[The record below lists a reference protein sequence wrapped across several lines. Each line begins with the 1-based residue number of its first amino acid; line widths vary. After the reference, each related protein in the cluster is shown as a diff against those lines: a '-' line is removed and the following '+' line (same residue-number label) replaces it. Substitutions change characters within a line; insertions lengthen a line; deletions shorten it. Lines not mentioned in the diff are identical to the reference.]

1 MVIEQSDYSNL
12 NKNPDW
18 LFEFVKAT
26 CRLNNYSGLLIFVL
40 SMTSIL
46 TYLAAFLLYILIGW
60 FFWRNTWYQASSKA
74 SDRVLV
80 TITWAHYAMLAP
92 LLLHAITLYQSMF
105 VGAGL
110 SFGLSNAISTIV
122 WLTAFIYWS
131 SGFFN
136 RLQGLQTLVAP
147 VAAAA
152 AIAVLLPLFFPSLRP
167 LDNTELPAFKAH
179 LLVAMMA
186 YSLLTIAALHA
197 LLMTVVER
205 HLHHPATRSILTN
218 LPPLLA
224 MEKLLFH
231 IIWIGFVL
239 LTLTLLSGVVFS
251 KEVFGQPL
259 TFSHKTLFGFISW
272 GVFAALL
279 AGRQLYGW
287 RGRIAIRWTLVGFVT
302 LLLAYIGSKFVLEII
317 LNR

>member
-1 MVIEQSDYSNL
+1 
-12 NKNPDW
+12 
-18 LFEFVKAT
+18 
-26 CRLNNYSGLLIFVL
+26 
-40 SMTSIL
+40 MTSIL
-46 TYLAAFLLYILIGW
+46 TYLVAFLLYILIGW
-60 FFWRNTWYQASSKA
+60 YFWRNTWNQSSPDT

-80 TITWAHYAMLAP
+80 TVTWAHYAMLAP
-92 LLLHAITLYQSMF
+92 LVLHAITLYQSMF
-105 VGAGL
+105 VGMGL
-110 SFGLSNAISTIV
+110 SFGVGNAISSIV
-122 WLTAFIYWS
+122 WLTAFIYWF

-136 RLQGLQTLVAP
+136 RLRGLQTLVAP
-147 VAAAA
+147 IAAAA
-152 AIAVLLPLFFPSLRP
+152 AIATLLPLVFPSLRP
-167 LDNTELPAFKAH
+167 LENTDLPAFKAH

-205 HLHHPATRSILTN
+205 HLHRPATHSILTN

-231 IIWIGFVL
+231 IIWAGFIL

-279 AGRQLYGW
+279 IGRQLYGW
-287 RGRIAIRWTLVGFVT
+287 RGRIAIRWTLAGFII

>member
-1 MVIEQSDYSNL
+1 
-12 NKNPDW
+12 
-18 LFEFVKAT
+18 
-26 CRLNNYSGLLIFVL
+26 
-40 SMTSIL
+40 MTSIL

-60 FFWRNTWYQASSKA
+60 YFWRNTWNQSSPDT

-80 TITWAHYAMLAP
+80 TVTWAHYAMLAP
-92 LLLHAITLYQSMF
+92 LVLHAITLYQSMF
-105 VGAGL
+105 AGMGL
-110 SFGLSNAISTIV
+110 SFGVGNAISSIV
-122 WLTAFIYWS
+122 WLTAFIYWF

-136 RLQGLQTLVAP
+136 RLRGLQTLVAP
-147 VAAAA
+147 IAAVA
-152 AIAVLLPLFFPSLRP
+152 AIATLLPLVFPSLRP
-167 LDNTELPAFKAH
+167 LENTDLPAFKAH

-205 HLHHPATRSILTN
+205 HLHRPATHSILTN

-231 IIWIGFVL
+231 IIWAGFIL

-279 AGRQLYGW
+279 IGRQLYGW
-287 RGRIAIRWTLVGFVT
+287 RGRIAIRWTLAGFII

>member
-1 MVIEQSDYSNL
+1 MI
-12 NKNPDW
+12 
-18 LFEFVKAT
+18 
-26 CRLNNYSGLLIFVL
+26 
-40 SMTSIL
+40 SIL

-60 FFWRNTWYQASSKA
+60 FFWRSTWGQTASRTN
-74 SDRVLV
+74 DHVLV
-80 TITWAHYAMLAP
+80 KVTWGHYAMIIP
-92 LLLHAITLYQSMF
+92 LLLHAQILYQSMF
-105 VGAGL
+105 VGSGL
-110 SFGLSNAISTIV
+110 SFGLSNAISSIV
-122 WLTAFIYWS
+122 WLTAFIYWF
-131 SGFFN
+131 SGFFK

-147 VAAAA
+147 VAGAA

-167 LDNTELPAFKAH
+167 LENTELPAFKAH

-205 HLHHPATRSILTN
+205 QLHYPASRSVFPN

-231 IIWIGFVL
+231 IIWVGFIL
-239 LTLTLLSGVVFS
+239 LTLTLMSGIVFS
-251 KEVFGQPL
+251 QEVFGQSL

-279 AGRQLYGW
+279 IGRQFYGW
-287 RGRIAIRWTLVGFVT
+287 RGRIAIRWTLIGFII

-317 LNR
+317 LNRY

>member
-1 MVIEQSDYSNL
+1 MI
-12 NKNPDW
+12 
-18 LFEFVKAT
+18 
-26 CRLNNYSGLLIFVL
+26 
-40 SMTSIL
+40 SIL
-46 TYLAAFLLYILIGW
+46 TYPAAFLLYILIAW
-60 FFWRNTWYQASSKA
+60 YFWRNTWNQPLSQANEPA
-74 SDRVLV
+74 SAV
-80 TITWAHYAMLAP
+80 ISWMHYAMLIP
-92 LLLHAITLYQSMF
+92 LLLHAGTLYQSMF
-105 VGAGL
+105 AGAGL
-110 SFGLSNAISTIV
+110 RFGLSNAISVIV
-122 WLTAFIYWS
+122 WLTAFIYWF
-131 SGFFN
+131 SGFFK

-147 VAAAA
+147 VAAASA
-152 AIAVLLPLFFPSLRP
+152 VAVLLPLFFPSLRV
-167 LDNTELPAFKAH
+167 LENTELPAFKAH

-205 HLHHPATRSILTN
+205 QLHHPAARSVLTN

-231 IIWIGFVL
+231 IIWVGFVL

-279 AGRQLYGW
+279 AGRQFYGW
-287 RGRIAIRWTLVGFVT
+287 RGRIAIRWTLAGFVT
-302 LLLAYIGSKFVLEII
+302 LLLAYIGSKFVLEIV
-317 LNR
+317 LNRY

>member
-1 MVIEQSDYSNL
+1 
-12 NKNPDW
+12 
-18 LFEFVKAT
+18 
-26 CRLNNYSGLLIFVL
+26 
-40 SMTSIL
+40 MTSIL

-60 FFWRNTWYQASSKA
+60 YFWRNTTNQSPTASSTSSHVA
-74 SDRVLV
+74 V
-80 TITWAHYAMLAP
+80 TWGHYAMLAP
-92 LLLHAITLYQSMF
+92 LALHAVTLYHSMF

-110 SFGLSNAISTIV
+110 SFGLGNAISSIV
-122 WLTAFIYWS
+122 WLTAFIYWF
-131 SGFFN
+131 SGFFS

-147 VAAAA
+147 VAAVS
-152 AIAVLLPLFFPSLRP
+152 AIAIFLPLVFPSLRP
-167 LDNTELPAFKAH
+167 LENTELPAFKVN

-224 MEKLLFH
+224 MEKLLFR

-239 LTLTLLSGVVFS
+239 LTLTLLSGAVFS

-272 GVFAALL
+272 GVFAGLL
-279 AGRQLYGW
+279 MGRQLYGW
-287 RGRIAIRWTLVGFVT
+287 RGRIAIRWTLTGFVT

-317 LNR
+317 LSR